1 MKTSILSL
9 FALTIGAALAIPV
22 QAGGHGGG
30 GGIGFSGGGGGGGG
44 GGGHS
49 SSPAHSGGSS
59 FRAHRDPISAGD
71 ASWTGRLNMDTLR
84 TLELPRVASN

>member
-30 GGIGFSGGGGGGGG
+30 GHI
-44 GGGHS
+44 

>member
-30 GGIGFSGGGGGGGG
+30 GGIGFSGGGGGGG
-44 GGGHS
+44 HI